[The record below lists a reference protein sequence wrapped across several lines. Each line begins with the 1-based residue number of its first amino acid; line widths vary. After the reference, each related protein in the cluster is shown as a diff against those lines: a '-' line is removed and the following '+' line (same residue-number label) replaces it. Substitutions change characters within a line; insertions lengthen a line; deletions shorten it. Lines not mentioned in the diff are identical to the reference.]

1 MKQADLKDTL
11 KKPPRVFM
19 HSALQYLLTTCLL
32 LHQCLQV
39 WKLQKTNKRTLM
51 TLNEQM
57 KEVPKWIF
65 LWLDAQPK
73 YRSYLIIRHD
83 EGPARV
89 RLMELCC
96 TYKFVTEWYFSYLI
110 SLVKLTEHNRI
121 QLVWVPGHMGTD
133 GPISR
138 TRLLTST
145 HKTSVYPS
153 NICKDCQE
161 SDQGWDK
168 QEIQGVLA
176 VHSQTKAG

>member
-11 KKPPRVFM
+11 KKPPRVST

-32 LHQCLQV
+32 LHQRLQL
-39 WKLQKTNKRTLM
+39 WKRQKTNKRTLM
-51 TLNEQM
+51 TLNQQM
-57 KEVPKWIF
+57 KKVTKWIF

-96 TYKFVTEWYFSYLI
+96 TYEFVTELYFSYLT
-110 SLVKLTEHNRI
+110 SLVKLAEHNRI
-121 QLVWVPGHMGTD
+121 QLVWVPGHTRTD
-133 GPISR
+133 RPTSR

-145 HKTSVYPS
+145 HRTSAYPS
-153 NICKDCQE
+153 NICKDC
-161 SDQGWDK
+161 
-168 QEIQGVLA
+168 
-176 VHSQTKAG
+176 